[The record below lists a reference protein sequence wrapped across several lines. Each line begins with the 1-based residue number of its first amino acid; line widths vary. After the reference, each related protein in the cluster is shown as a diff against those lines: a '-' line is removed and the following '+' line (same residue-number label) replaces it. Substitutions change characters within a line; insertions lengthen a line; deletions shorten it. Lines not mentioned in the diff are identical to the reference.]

1 MENPP
6 TSHAAIPEGD
16 AEGIDPRIHCSSCAA
31 VCCRLTVVL
40 MPDDHVPERLIAYDA
55 HGLRTM
61 AKAEDGWCVALD
73 RDTNRCSIY
82 ATRPE
87 ICRKYAMGGP
97 SCRDERE
104 KWYGAAKP
112 APTRSR

>member
-1 MENPP
+1 MEKPH
-6 TSHAAIPEGD
+6 TFAAAIPEGD

-40 MPDDHVPERLIAYDA
+40 MPDDDVPEALTAYDS

-61 AKAEDGWCVALD
+61 AKREDGWCAALD
-73 RDTNRCSIY
+73 PDTYRCSIY
-82 ATRPE
+82 AARPE

-97 SCRDERE
+97 SCRDERK
-104 KWYGAAKP
+104 KWYGAANSTP
-112 APTRSR
+112 VRVP